1 MVKKNKKEI
10 TQYNEKYMDI
20 LKEIILSR
28 IDTEKVMV
36 FLFGSRAFD
45 HYPSRADVD
54 IGLLTD
60 DKLPPHL
67 FHKIRNAVDDSIIP
81 LEIDLVD
88 FTRAN
93 TSFKEAAL
101 KDIVI
106 WNKPKAMKEN
116 LLY

>member
-1 MVKKNKKEI
+1 MVKKNKTAI
-10 TQYNEKYMDI
+10 TNYNEKYMSM
-20 LKEIILSR
+20 LREIILSK

-36 FLFGSRAFD
+36 FVFGSRVFD
-45 HYPSRADVD
+45 RHPSRADVD

-60 DKLPPHL
+60 DKLPIHL
-67 FHKIRNAVDDSIIP
+67 FHKIQNAVDDSIIP

-93 TSFKEAAL
+93 TSFKETAL

-106 WNKPKAMKEN
+106 WNKPKAMKKN
-116 LLY
+116 LIH